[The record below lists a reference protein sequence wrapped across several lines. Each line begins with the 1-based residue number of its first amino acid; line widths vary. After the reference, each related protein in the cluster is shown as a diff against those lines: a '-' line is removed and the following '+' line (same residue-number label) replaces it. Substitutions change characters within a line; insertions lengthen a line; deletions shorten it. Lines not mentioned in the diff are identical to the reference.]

1 MNLVHSLTPT
11 VGVDQ
16 SLMPPPPMQH
26 TAADESTNK
35 KPKYKG
41 IKMSLRINRL
51 ALTLIL
57 LINQAFSFKFFSK
70 ICFLNNSLA
79 LYIYATLLILSLIAN
94 A

>member
-16 SLMPPPPMQH
+16 SLMPPPPMQD

-41 IKMSLRINRL
+41 MKNVFEN
-51 ALTLIL
+51 LTD
-57 LINQAFSFKFFSK
+57 
-70 ICFLNNSLA
+70 
-79 LYIYATLLILSLIAN
+79 
-94 A
+94 